1 MTTQIL
7 IRVDED
13 LKNTLKRLSRLEQ
26 KSLNE
31 KIREL
36 IEEYVKEHNMETA
49 MKNLWDEIGE
59 SFKKKGYKKSD
70 VDKMIQKVRAGK

>member
-13 LKNTLKRLSRLEQ
+13 LKNTLHRLSRLEQ

-36 IEEYVKEHNMETA
+36 IEEYVREHNMETA

-59 SFKKKGYKKSD
+59 SLKKKGYKKSD
-70 VDKMIQKVRAGK
+70 VDKMIKKARAGK

>member
-1 MTTQIL
+1 MSTQIL
-7 IRVDED
+7 IRIDED
-13 LKNTLKRLSRLEQ
+13 LKNTLHRLSRLEQ

-36 IEEYVKEHNMETA
+36 IEEYVREHNMEEA

-59 SFKKKGYKKSD
+59 SLKKKGYKKSD
-70 VDKMIQKVRAGK
+70 VDKMIKKVRAGK

>member
-13 LKNTLKRLSRLEQ
+13 LKNTLHRLSRLEQ

-36 IEEYVKEHNMETA
+36 IEEYVREHNMEEA

-59 SFKKKGYKKSD
+59 SLKKKGYKKSD
-70 VDKMIQKVRAGK
+70 VDKMIKKVRAGK

>member
-13 LKNTLKRLSRLEQ
+13 LKNTLQRLSRLEQ

-36 IEEYVKEHNMETA
+36 IEEYVKEHNMEAA

-59 SFKKKGYKKSD
+59 SLKKKGYKKSD
-70 VDKMIQKVRAGK
+70 VDTMIKKVRAGK